1 VRHSRAEGA
10 FEREFT
16 LSEGSITPG
25 PPFTVK
31 VLRVVPRFKADLAEA
46 PTPEEFCHSA

>member
-31 VLRVVPRFKADLAEA
+31 VLRVVPGKADLAEA
-46 PTPEEFCHSA
+46 PTPE